1 MSPELETFRNFGIAL
16 FIGAL
21 VGVERE
27 KRKERE
33 VGGLGGLRTFILV
46 ALAGGMAAF
55 LGHALGTGW
64 IFFAGLLALGLLL
77 AAAHHAEV
85 TIDRTAVGATTEVA
99 AVVVYLLGGAAV
111 LGHVQVAV
119 ALAIATSAVLALKQT
134 LHDAVGRVDL
144 DDFIAGLKLLFASFI
159 VLPLLPNEPVDPLG
173 ALNPYKLW
181 LLVVLVSGLSLAGY
195 VAVRW
200 LGQKRG
206 TAVMG
211 LAGGL
216 VSSTAVT
223 LAFARRSR
231 EEPGGER
238 ALAIGVLL
246 AWTIMFG
253 RVVAAVAVVSPAV
266 VPLLAPPMAI
276 MGAVA
281 GLTALLAAR
290 GADAGAG
297 GGADSPEVK
306 VKNPFSLISAAKFGA
321 FFAAILMIVAL
332 ARRYLDDSALLAVS
346 AIAGA
351 TDVDAIAL
359 SLARLVPTE
368 ITPEL
373 AARGIVF
380 ASISNTVVKAGI
392 VAVLGSRAYAR
403 RIVLST
409 LAICV
414 GAGVAIFVGL

>member
-33 VGGLGGLRTFILV
+33 AGGLGGLRTFMLI
-46 ALAGGMAAF
+46 ALAGAMAAF
-55 LGHALGTGW
+55 LGRALGTSW

-85 TIDRTAVGATTEVA
+85 TIDRTAAGATTEVA

-159 VLPLLPNEPVDPLG
+159 VLPLLPNEAVDPLG

-181 LLVVLVSGLSLAGY
+181 LLVVLISALSLSGY
-195 VAVRW
+195 VAIRW
-200 LGQKRG
+200 LGPKRG
-206 TAVMG
+206 TAIMG
-211 LAGGL
+211 MAGGL

-253 RVVAAVAVVSPAV
+253 RVVAAVAVVNPAIV
-266 VPLLAPPMAI
+266 AVLAPPMAL

-281 GLTALLAAR
+281 GLTALLASR
-290 GADAGAG
+290 GADPDVRAS
-297 GGADSPEVK
+297 SPEVR

-321 FFAAILMIVAL
+321 VFAVILMVVAL
-332 ARRYLDDSALLAVS
+332 ARRYLDDSALLGVA
-346 AIAGA
+346 AIAGS
-351 TDVDAIAL
+351 TDVDAISL
-359 SLARLVPTE
+359 SLARLVPAE

-373 AARGIVF
+373 AARGIVV
-380 ASISNTVVKAGI
+380 ASISNTIVKAGI
-392 VAVLGSRAYAR
+392 VAALGSRAYAR
-403 RIVLST
+403 RIVLSA

-414 GAGVAIFVGL
+414 SAGVAIFVGL

>member
-55 LGHALGTGW
+55 LGRALGSGW

-99 AVVVYLLGGAAV
+99 AVVVYLLGGAAI

-266 VPLLAPPMAI
+266 VPSLAPPMAL

-290 GADAGAG
+290 GSEQEKGS
-297 GGADSPEVK
+297 DSPEVK

-332 ARRYLDDSALLAVS
+332 ARRYLDDSALLVVS

-359 SLARLVPTE
+359 SLARLVPAE

-409 LAICV
+409 LALCV
-414 GAGVAIFVGL
+414 GAGVAVLVGL

>member
-46 ALAGGMAAF
+46 ALAGGLAAF
-55 LGHALGTGW
+55 LGRSLGTGW
-64 IFFAGLLALGLLL
+64 IFFAGVLALGLLL

-159 VLPLLPNEPVDPLG
+159 VLPLLPNRPVDPLG

-181 LLVVLVSGLSLAGY
+181 LLVVLVSALSLAGY

-231 EEPGGER
+231 EEAGGER

-266 VPLLAPPMAI
+266 VPSLAPPMAL

-290 GADAGAG
+290 GADTDAAS
-297 GGADSPEVK
+297 ASPEVK
-306 VKNPFSLISAAKFGA
+306 VKNPFSLVSAAKFGA

-409 LAICV
+409 LAICL
-414 GAGVAIFVGL
+414 GAAVAIFVGL

>member
-55 LGHALGTGW
+55 LGRALGSGW

-99 AVVVYLLGGAAV
+99 AVVVYLLGGAAI

-181 LLVVLVSGLSLAGY
+181 LLVVLISALSLSGY
-195 VAVRW
+195 VAIRW

-206 TAVMG
+206 TAIMG

-266 VPLLAPPMAI
+266 VPSLAPPMAL

-290 GADAGAG
+290 GGEQDKGS
-297 GGADSPEVK
+297 DSPEVK

-332 ARRYLDDSALLAVS
+332 ARRYLDDSALLVVS

-359 SLARLVPTE
+359 SLARLVPAE

-409 LAICV
+409 LVLCV
-414 GAGVAIFVGL
+414 GAGVAVLVGL